1 MRQAPLRNVGP
12 RRAALDGAFLR
23 PSDDAGLLERV
34 PHVRDAA
41 HEAAVVAG
49 IGGAVRDEV
58 RDPAA
63 GGAQH
68 RDGVRHAR
76 VASVDDHGGAR
87 VGTDALVAA
96 IRTAPA
102 GNAHAFDELVRR
114 HQRRILANCR
124 HLARASNDAEDLAQ
138 EVFVKA
144 YFSLEGFE
152 GRSTFITWLTR
163 IKTNHCLNY
172 LQRRR
177 GVRYVEFEDAE
188 KTHDARLRQEPL
200 VLSDLERRDERARI
214 DATLDALP
222 DTLRVP
228 LVLRDIDGLSYEA
241 VADTLGIGLSA
252 AKMRIKRAREQFR
265 VLFSTIERGGE
276 SLLVE
281 AHGT

>member
-1 MRQAPLRNVGP
+1 MHDESTGFEASASADTAGRCHVAAIPVGTYTVTVTVPGFRTMNVTS
-12 RRAALDGAFLR
+12 AADMSSVGDASAT
-23 PSDDAGLLERV
+23 PSD
-34 PHVRDAA
+34 
-41 HEAAVVAG
+41 
-49 IGGAVRDEV
+49 
-58 RDPAA
+58 
-63 GGAQH
+63 
-68 RDGVRHAR
+68 
-76 VASVDDHGGAR
+76 
-87 VGTDALVAA
+87 DALVAA